1 MDTEPVRNLPKAP
14 NCSSHTQNP
23 TEDPEEGK
31 CQKVFPQAKDSVKF
45 QQQHMEK
52 AGFSLEKKCW
62 KCPRSR
68 IGATWESGSVF
79 AHSWDEP

>member
-31 CQKVFPQAKDSVKF
+31 CRKVFPPGKGLCQTPTAAHGKSRVFPGK
-45 QQQHMEK
+45 EV
-52 AGFSLEKKCW
+52 LEVSKVQDWSNLGEW
-62 KCPRSR
+62 KCPCPQL
-68 IGATWESGSVF
+68 G
-79 AHSWDEP
+79 